1 MSCFKKAIQINPNY
15 IEAHNKLGG
24 LLIELGRYH
33 EALECY
39 RKQISINPQQTNA
52 INNLGVLL
60 RLVRLKNITQENKK
74 NLKELFLFLFRRND
88 ISHADIFT
96 NAKLVLFSEENYSK
110 IRQID
115 ISKTLLENPII
126 KNLMKE
132 ELFLLMLQK
141 CLIVDHFLEKILT
154 KLRYEIL
161 LTSIIPN
168 KDFLIKNFEFIISLT
183 EQCFFN
189 EYVYTQSKKEIDL
202 YKSIKK

>member
-1 MSCFKKAIQINPNY
+1 M
-15 IEAHNKLGG
+15 
-24 LLIELGRYH
+24 
-33 EALECY
+33 
-39 RKQISINPQQTNA
+39 
-52 INNLGVLL
+52 

-154 KLRYEIL
+154 KLGEQL
-161 LTSIIPN
+161 EDSN
-168 KDFLIKNFEFIISLT
+168 KKLKELNENLSTLNFENNDNFLFIYL
-183 EQCFFN
+183 
-189 EYVYTQSKKEIDL
+189 
-202 YKSIKK
+202 